1 MGNLTARLIINMLL
15 VLALTSCT
23 LMNEGNIMTDSE
35 KRIYTE
41 AELYALELG
50 ADYINKN
57 YPDYD
62 TTDKTLVVSS
72 RDDVWVVTYEL
83 PAYMLGG
90 SPVVEIDKKTEQ
102 IIKVYRTQ

>member
-1 MGNLTARLIINMLL
+1 MRNLTARLIINTLL

-35 KRIYTE
+35 KKVYTE

-72 RDDVWVVTYEL
+72 KDDVWVVTYEL
-83 PAYMLGG
+83 PIYMLGG

-102 IIKVYRTQ
+102 VVRTYRTQ